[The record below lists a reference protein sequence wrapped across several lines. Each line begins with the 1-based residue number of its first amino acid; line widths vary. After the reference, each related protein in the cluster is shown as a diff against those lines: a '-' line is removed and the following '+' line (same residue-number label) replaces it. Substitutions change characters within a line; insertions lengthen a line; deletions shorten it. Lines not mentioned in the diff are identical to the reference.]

1 MTVAA
6 ERPTLAATPT
16 TPSLASRVYGFGSVF
31 GKTLRDSRRA
41 MLLVGGFLS
50 VIWFTTGSTMATAF
64 GTVASRQEVVQLTET
79 LPPLFLGLYGGD
91 AINVDTLGGFANWR
105 FGVVLFVFTA
115 FWSILALSGTLVVE
129 ARRGS
134 MEFLAASRSSRVQ
147 IALQK
152 LAAHVVAL
160 TIVMAVIA
168 LVAFVV
174 GQVFATLP
182 GDTIPLEAAF
192 AYTLVIGLSALV
204 AGAIAFALAPL
215 VGRGGAAGIAAF
227 VMLGSWLVNGFRD
240 SIPVF
245 ETLSSVS
252 YFAWTAGHRP
262 IAGTYDW
269 LSLVPLVVVVVAGFA
284 IGIATFARR
293 DLGDVGSVRTP
304 GLPAGLL
311 GLHGPLGRTFGE
323 RLPGALGWGLG
334 IGVYSLVI
342 GASAES
348 LRETIADGGAIEQM
362 FAALFPQLDLQAPG
376 VTLQLMFIS
385 FGMLAV
391 GLAAAAL
398 VNGWASDEADGRLE
412 MLLATPQDR
421 FLWAIRSG
429 LGAFAAIVALTAVV
443 ALAVGIGVTSAG
455 DAALEPMAGTVAL
468 LFFGLAVAGV
478 GLAVGGL
485 VRVSLAAAA
494 SALVVLA
501 TFLVDLLVPALDLPP
516 EFRNLALTA
525 HFGEPMV
532 GSWNAVGIVAS
543 LAIAFGGL
551 ALGAWGFARRDLER

>member
-1 MTVAA
+1 MTVTA

-50 VIWFTTGSTMATAF
+50 VIWLTTGSTMATAF